1 MFPCLRSHNSPK
13 YGTRNKSRVIF
24 EIPRSSSFWW
34 ALKFFIFDHRALR
47 KLGLKRVTPYLKL
60 DQINLSSK
68 WPKLAVNGP
77 NLPPKWPQQG
87 SLRTAYLWTVPLFMI
102 WINSGH
108 FGPEIG
114 GKPPKKTRP
123 EERLF
128 QSCFSYGVT
137 HLKPNFLSPPWAK
150 MKIFSAN
157 QKAEDLRIS
166 KLTLL

>member
-1 MFPCLRSHNSPK
+1 M
-13 YGTRNKSRVIF
+13 
-24 EIPRSSSFWW
+24 
-34 ALKFFIFDHRALR
+34 
-47 KLGLKRVTPYLKL
+47 GLKRVTPYLKL

-87 SLRTAYLWTVPLFMI
+87 SLRTAYLLTFPLFMI

-137 HLKPNFLSPPWAK
+137 HLKPNFLNPPWSK
-150 MKIFSAN
+150 MKNFSAH

-166 KLTLL
+166 KLTLLLFLVPFLGELWPLKTWGTFFWDNL

>member
-1 MFPCLRSHNSPK
+1 M
-13 YGTRNKSRVIF
+13 
-24 EIPRSSSFWW
+24 
-34 ALKFFIFDHRALR
+34 
-47 KLGLKRVTPYLKL
+47 GLKRVTPYLKL

-137 HLKPNFLSPPWAK
+137 HLKTNFLSPPWAK
-150 MKIFSAN
+150 MKNFSAH

-166 KLTLL
+166 KLTLLLFLVPFLGELWPLKHGELFFGTPCTLIAL

>member
-1 MFPCLRSHNSPK
+1 M
-13 YGTRNKSRVIF
+13 
-24 EIPRSSSFWW
+24 
-34 ALKFFIFDHRALR
+34 
-47 KLGLKRVTPYLKL
+47 GLKRVTPYLKL

-87 SLRTAYLWTVPLFMI
+87 SLRTAYLWTVPFFMI
-102 WINSGH
+102 WITSGH

-150 MKIFSAN
+150 MKNFSAH

-166 KLTLL
+166 KLTLLLFLVPFLGELWPLKHGELFFGTPCIYFNPYPHHQS

>member
-1 MFPCLRSHNSPK
+1 M
-13 YGTRNKSRVIF
+13 
-24 EIPRSSSFWW
+24 
-34 ALKFFIFDHRALR
+34 
-47 KLGLKRVTPYLKL
+47 GLKRVTPYLKL

-68 WPKLAVNGP
+68 WPKLSVNGP

-150 MKIFSAN
+150 MKYFSAH

-166 KLTLL
+166 KLTLLLFLVPFLGELWPLKHRELFFWDTL